1 VNAEGRVSASAAP
14 ALAAKKRPNP
24 YSMGPSKYKD
34 VAVSDNIECRT
45 IKVVHAQV
53 DSIFWNWNI
62 ESEKLE
68 GLRPQLEAWKLLAQ
82 ESENRVYRL
91 LDLDVDLFVRPR
103 GYGRYPFV
111 VVAPGVGEV
120 AISYNPKMPAVRARL
135 YSEYL
140 VSCPSPEIAA
150 SASHELVE
158 AIFGVGSVT
167 GVGQASAVHV
177 AVDFMGWS
185 PAIAEIFEG
194 RFVCPAGDPIIEEY
208 DRRAGV
214 AHSLRWGG
222 NGSALHAVIY
232 DKPKEIREQ
241 SPEKSYLLEK
251 YKAAGWDG
259 VQPVYRLEGRF
270 NRDKLRELGI
280 DLPLDVDPGALLRFV
295 MKWLT
300 LRDKPAGVHVDS
312 DGDVNRSRWSVAA
325 VWSQILDQG
334 CAMLLDLGSIY
345 FRQGR
350 SDPDLGRLEL
360 MAGGVLTSYAA
371 LRGVSL
377 SEAFRLVYYEHLE
390 KLKREGSSPGEAVR
404 RRRDRFLLPVE
415 VAI

>member
-1 VNAEGRVSASAAP
+1 
-14 ALAAKKRPNP
+14 
-24 YSMGPSKYKD
+24 MDPSKYKD
-34 VAVSDNIECRT
+34 VAVSANVESPI
-45 IKVVHAQV
+45 IKVVHAQL
-53 DSIFWNWNI
+53 DTIFWNWKI
-62 ESEKLE
+62 DLEKLE
-68 GLRPQLEAWKLLAQ
+68 GLRPQLESWKLLAQ

-91 LDLDVDLFVRPR
+91 PDRDRDLFIRPR

-111 VVAPGVGEV
+111 IVAPGIGEV
-120 AISYNPKMPAVRARL
+120 MISYNPKMPAVRARL

-140 VSCPSPEIAA
+140 VSCPDPQIAS
-150 SASHELVE
+150 SASQELVE
-158 AIFGVGSVT
+158 AIFGLESVI
-167 GVGQASAVHV
+167 GASQASAVHV

-185 PAIAEIFEG
+185 PVIAEIFQG
-194 RFVCPAGDPIIEEY
+194 RFVCPAGDPSIEEY
-208 DRRAGV
+208 DRRSEV

-232 DKPKEIREQ
+232 DKSKEIREQ
-241 SPEKSYLLEK
+241 SLHKSYLLEK

-270 NRDKLRELGI
+270 NREKLRELGI

-312 DGDVNRSRWSVAA
+312 DGDVNRSRWLVSA

-345 FRQGR
+345 SREAR
-350 SDPDLGRLEL
+350 SDPDLRRLEF

-377 SEAFRLVYYEHLE
+377 GEAFRLVYYEHLE
-390 KLKREGSSPGEAVR
+390 KLKSEGSSPGEAVR

-415 VAI
+415 VGIGA